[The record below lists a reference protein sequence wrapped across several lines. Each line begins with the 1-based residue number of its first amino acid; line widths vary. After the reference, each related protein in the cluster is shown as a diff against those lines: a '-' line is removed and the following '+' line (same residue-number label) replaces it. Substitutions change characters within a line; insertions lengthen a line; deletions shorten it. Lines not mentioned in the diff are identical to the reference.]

1 MNQNTTIRWVIKP
14 AIFIAALVPLALL
27 VSDAFHDAL
36 GPNPVEAI
44 RLRTGDWTL
53 RFLLIT
59 LAVTPVRKLTGW
71 NAVIRIRRMLG
82 LFAFFYACLHL
93 VTYIWLDQAFDWPA
107 MLDDVVK
114 RPYIT
119 IGVAS
124 FLLLVPLAAT
134 STNAMMR
141 RIGGRNWRRLHRLVY
156 AAALGG
162 VIHYLWLVK
171 ADIREPLIYL
181 GILAALMILRLPTR
195 GWRRPAPFVRR
206 EARAR

>member
-1 MNQNTTIRWVIKP
+1 MNQITVIRWIIKP
-14 AIFIAALVPLALL
+14 LIFVAALVPLGLL
-27 VSDAFHDAL
+27 VSDAVADAL

-59 LAVTPVRKLTGW
+59 LAVTPVRRLSGW
-71 NAVIRIRRMLG
+71 NALIRVRRMLG

-93 VTYIWLDQAFDWPA
+93 ITYLWLDQGFYWSGIVE
-107 MLDDVVK
+107 DVVE

-134 STNAMMR
+134 STNGMVR
-141 RIGGRNWRRLHRLVY
+141 RLGGKRWRRLHRLVY
-156 AAALGG
+156 PAAFAG
-162 VIHYLWLVK
+162 VFHYLWLVK
-171 ADIREPLIYL
+171 ADTREPLIYL
-181 GILAALMILRLPTR
+181 AVLVGLMLLRLPWR
-195 GWRRPAPFVRR
+195 GWRIPIPRS

>member
-1 MNQNTTIRWVIKP
+1 MNQITVIRWIIKP
-14 AIFIAALVPLALL
+14 LIFVAALVPLALL
-27 VSDAFHDAL
+27 VSDAVADAL

-59 LAVTPVRKLTGW
+59 LAVTPVRRLSGW
-71 NAVIRIRRMLG
+71 NALIRVRRMLG

-93 VTYIWLDQAFDWPA
+93 ITYLWLDQGFYWSGIVE
-107 MLDDVVK
+107 DVVE

-134 STNAMMR
+134 STNGMVR
-141 RIGGRNWRRLHRLVY
+141 RLGGKRWRRLHRLVY
-156 AAALGG
+156 PAAFAG
-162 VIHYLWLVK
+162 VFHYLWLVK
-171 ADIREPLIYL
+171 ADTREPLIYL
-181 GILAALMILRLPTR
+181 AVLVGLMLLRLPWR
-195 GWRRPAPFVRR
+195 GWRIPIPRS

>member
-1 MNQNTTIRWVIKP
+1 MNQITLIRKIIKP
-14 AIFIAALVPLALL
+14 AIFVTALIPLALL
-27 VSDAFHDAL
+27 VWDAVADAL

-59 LAVTPVRKLTGW
+59 LAVTPVRRLTGW
-71 NAVIRIRRMLG
+71 NALIRVRRMLG

-93 VTYIWLDQAFDWPA
+93 ITYVWLDQGFYWSGIV
-107 MLDDVVK
+107 DDIVE

-134 STNAMMR
+134 STNGMVR
-141 RIGGRNWRRLHRLVY
+141 RLGGQRWRRLHRLVY
-156 AAALGG
+156 PAAFAG
-162 VIHYLWLVK
+162 VFHFLWLVK
-171 ADIREPLIYL
+171 ADTREPLIYL
-181 GILAALMILRLPTR
+181 AILTGLMVLRLPSWR
-195 GWRRPAPFVRR
+195 GWRVLAPRR